1 MSGFTTVTINT
12 NGMVLEIEL
21 NISDK
26 DGMDLLSDIEYYIAT
41 TIHPSR
47 ISKHYL

>member
-1 MSGFTTVTINT
+1 MSGSTTVTINT
-12 NGMVLEIEL
+12 NGMVLEIKL

-26 DGMDLLSDIEYYIAT
+26 DGMDLLRDIKNYIDT

-47 ISKHYL
+47 ISKHIR